1 MLVGRVWV
9 VCLVPPAWEP
19 KANNPV
25 NRRSGVTAALP
36 PTRNESFPNLVISL
50 AVLSATLMIPSTAP
64 DDKHRTQTPRTGLNT
79 HQTLNIELV
88 TKYRVRDTTQL
99 MRVGRNWGT
108 TELSE
113 ETRNGKNRKIEE
125 NSTTELT
132 S

>member
-1 MLVGRVWV
+1 MVGRVWV
-9 VCLVPPAWEP
+9 ACPAPPAWDLLD
-19 KANNPV
+19 NNPV

-50 AVLSATLMIPSTAP
+50 AVLSVTLMIPSTAP

-99 MRVGRNWGT
+99 IRV
-108 TELSE
+108 
-113 ETRNGKNRKIEE
+113 KE
-125 NSTTELT
+125 NMDT
-132 S
+132 

>member
-9 VCLVPPAWEP
+9 ACPAPPAWDLLD
-19 KANNPV
+19 NNPV

-50 AVLSATLMIPSTAP
+50 AVLSVTLMIPSTAP
-64 DDKHRTQTPRTGLNT
+64 DDKNRTQTPRTGLNT